1 MTKKVFCILCIFI
14 ILVNCSTLS
23 AGGLKSEKIEGIIGR
38 QLEIDNFRVNTELEI
53 RAFAGQ
59 SSRFEFTYYYQKPDR
74 IHLDSEDF
82 VLLPKEAVKTLQPNF
97 INIEQYD
104 YSYLKAEGKCQ
115 LFHFEPV
122 DKEEKYRLI
131 LWLVPAESM
140 LEHAE
145 IFFRMDKYTDEF
157 AVQIDFEVVDTYS
170 LPVYVEGQLAVP
182 TKYGMG
188 GEIKESTEGS
198 FFLTL
203 NNYEI
208 NKGFPPE
215 IQKKFNK

>member
-1 MTKKVFCILCIFI
+1 MLKKIIFLFCTFVFL
-14 ILVNCSTLS
+14 LNNTVLS
-23 AGGLKSEKIEGIIGR
+23 ADKFLVEEVEEIINK
-38 QLEIDNFRVNTELEI
+38 QLEIETLQVDVKLII
-53 RAFAGQ
+53 RASAGQ
-59 SSRFEFTYYYQKPDR
+59 ESRFEFTYYYQKPDR
-74 IHLDSEDF
+74 IHLESEDF

-157 AVQIDFEVVDTYS
+157 AVQIDFEVVDT
-170 LPVYVEGQLAVP
+170 G
-182 TKYGMG
+182 
-188 GEIKESTEGS
+188 IC
-198 FFLTL
+198 
-203 NNYEI
+203 
-208 NKGFPPE
+208 
-215 IQKKFNK
+215 